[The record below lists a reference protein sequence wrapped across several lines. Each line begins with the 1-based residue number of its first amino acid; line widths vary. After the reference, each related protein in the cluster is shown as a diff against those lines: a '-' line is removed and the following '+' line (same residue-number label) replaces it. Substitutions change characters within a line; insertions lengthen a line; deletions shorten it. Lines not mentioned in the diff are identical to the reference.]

1 MLAEHLNAVLARRG
15 IHYAWVVAALTFLTM
30 LTTAGAMGLP
40 GALILP
46 LHAEYGWSTATISS
60 ALALR
65 IMLFGLMAPF
75 SAALLTRFGLRAV
88 ITTAVILISA
98 GLLLATAMTAFWQLL
113 LLWGVVVGL
122 GTGLTAMVLGA
133 TVANRWFVKNRGLVL
148 GLLTA
153 SGATG
158 QLAFLP
164 LATLLVQHVGW
175 RAAVVPTVV
184 ACAAVAGLVALF
196 MCDRP
201 ERLGLAAY
209 GEDPETAA
217 AQAAAQVAVA
227 DRQGPVARAFGVLRE
242 AAQVPAFW
250 ALFATFFICGL
261 STNGLIQSH
270 FISFCADYG
279 LGETDA
285 ASVLAMMG
293 IFDFFGTVGVG
304 LALGSCR
311 QSLAPL
317 LVLRAAGPFAALA
330 AALDVHVLRPL
341 ALRHVLW
348 ARLDRDRAAHGS
360 VDGQD
365 LRSRKGAAGLRL
377 GVHGPSDRR
386 RGRDLR
392 GRSGANRALDLP
404 AGLLRRRRHVPGRG
418 AGGPRGRP
426 APAADA
432 PGPGSPRTAAGVT
445 GGHRSRGTAL
455 DGRSTP
461 EI

>member
-1 MLAEHLNAVLARRG
+1 MLAESLNAVLARRG

-75 SAALLTRFGLRAV
+75 SAALLSRFGLRAV
-88 ITTAVILISA
+88 ITTAVVLISA

-184 ACAAVAGLVALF
+184 ACAARGRPRGSVHVRQAGAA
-196 MCDRP
+196 RA
-201 ERLGLAAY
+201 RGLWRRSRCGRGY
-209 GEDPETAA
+209 AA
-217 AQAAAQVAVA
+217 AE
-227 DRQGPVARAFGVLRE
+227 RQMAEPRGPVARAFGVLRE
-242 AAQVPAFW
+242 AARVPAFW

-293 IFDFFGTVGVG
+293 IFDFFGTVASGWLSDRVDNRWLLFWYYG
-304 LALGSCR
+304 LRGL
-311 QSLAPL
+311 SLLWLPHSTFTIYGLSLFAMFYGLDWIATVPPTVRLTGKIFGREKAPL
-317 LVLRAAGPFAALA
+317 VFGWVFT
-330 AALDVHVLRPL
+330 
-341 ALRHVLW
+341 
-348 ARLDRDRAAHGS
+348 AH
-360 VDGQD
+360 QI
-365 LRSRKGAAGLRL
+365 GAAVATYGAGAARTGL
-377 GVHGPSDRR
+377 STY
-386 RGRDLR
+386 
-392 GRSGANRALDLP
+392 LP
-404 AGLLRRRRHVPGRG
+404 AFY
-418 AGGPRGRP
+418 
-426 APAADA
+426 
-432 PGPGSPRTAAGVT
+432 AAGVSCAWSR
-445 GGHRSRGTAL
+445 HWWRSRPTGDSSRRAWRRWFPNRCGL
-455 DGRSTP
+455 DGWASLWRCAAG
-461 EI
+461 

>member
-75 SAALLTRFGLRAV
+75 SAALLSRFGLRAI
-88 ITTAVILISA
+88 ITTAVVLISA

-122 GTGLTAMVLGA
+122 GTGMTAMVLGA

-158 QLAFLP
+158 QLVFLP
-164 LATLLVQHVGW
+164 LATVLVQHVGW
-175 RAAVVPTVV
+175 RAAVVPTVL

-201 ERLGLAAY
+201 ERLGLGAY
-209 GEDPETAA
+209 GEEPAA
-217 AQAAAQVAVA
+217 AAAHAAAEADVAGQ
-227 DRQGPVARAFGVLRE
+227 QGPVARAFGGLRE
-242 AAQVPAFW
+242 AARVPAFW

-293 IFDFFGTVGVG
+293 IFDFFGTVASGWLSDRVDNRWLLFWYYG
-304 LALGSCR
+304 LRGLSLLWLPHSTFTFYGS
-311 QSLAPL
+311 
-317 LVLRAAGPFAALA
+317 VDLR
-330 AALDVHVLRPL
+330 D
-341 ALRHVLW
+341 VLW
-348 ARLDRDRAAHGS
+348 ARLDRDRAPHGAA
-360 VDGQD
+360 DGQD
-365 LRSRKGAAGLRL
+365 LRSRKGAAGLWL
-377 GVHGPSDRR
+377 GVHGPSDRC

-392 GRSGANRALDLP
+392 GWSGANRALDLP
-404 AGLLRRRRHVPGRG
+404 AGLLRRRRHVPGGG
-418 AGGPRGRP
+418 AGGPCGRQ
-426 APAADA
+426 A
-432 PGPGSPRTAAGVT
+432 SET
-445 GGHRSRGTAL
+445 
-455 DGRSTP
+455 
-461 EI
+461 

>member
-1 MLAEHLNAVLARRG
+1 MLAEPLNAVLARWG

-153 SGATG
+153 SAATG

-164 LATLLVQHVGW
+164 LATLLVQHIGW

-201 ERLGLAAY
+201 ERLGLVAY
-209 GEDPETAA
+209 GEDPTAAA
-217 AQAAAQVAVA
+217 AQAAAQATMA
-227 DRQGPVARAFGVLRE
+227 DPRGPVARAFGVLRE
-242 AAQVPAFW
+242 AARVPAFW

-293 IFDFFGTVGVG
+293 IFDFFGTVASGWLSDRVDNRWLLFWYYG
-304 LALGSCR
+304 LRGL
-311 QSLAPL
+311 SLLWLPHSTFTIYGLSLFAMFYGLDWIATVPPTVRLTGKIFGREKAPL
-317 LVLRAAGPFAALA
+317 VFGWVFTAHQIGAAVATYGAGAARTGLSTYLPAFYAAGIMCLVAALVALA
-330 AALDVHVLRPL
+330 A
-341 ALRHVLW
+341 
-348 ARLDRDRAAHGS
+348 
-360 VDGQD
+360 
-365 LRSRKGAAGLRL
+365 
-377 GVHGPSDRR
+377 DRR
-386 RGRDLR
+386 QQPKSVAPMVPEPLR
-392 GRSGANRALDLP
+392 A
-404 AGLLRRRRHVPGRG
+404 
-418 AGGPRGRP
+418 
-426 APAADA
+426 
-432 PGPGSPRTAAGVT
+432 
-445 GGHRSRGTAL
+445 
-455 DGRSTP
+455 
-461 EI
+461 